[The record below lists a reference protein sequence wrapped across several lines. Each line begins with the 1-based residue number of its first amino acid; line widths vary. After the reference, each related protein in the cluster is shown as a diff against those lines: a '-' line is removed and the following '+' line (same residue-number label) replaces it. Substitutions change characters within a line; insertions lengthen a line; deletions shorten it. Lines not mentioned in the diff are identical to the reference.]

1 MEQIL
6 EKINTLGKLT
16 SELDKSKIDRDNLD
30 RIFKDLFKQYNN
42 EKESRE
48 SYFVKFTLQ
57 NFKIVL
63 RFYILEI
70 YTFQI
75 K

>member
-1 MEQIL
+1 MEQIM

>member
-70 YTFQI
+70 YTF
-75 K
+75 

>member
-1 MEQIL
+1 M

-70 YTFQI
+70 YTF
-75 K
+75 

>member
-63 RFYILEI
+63 RFNILEK

>member
-63 RFYILEI
+63 RF
-70 YTFQI
+70 
-75 K
+75 

>member
-1 MEQIL
+1 M

-30 RIFKDLFKQYNN
+30 RILKDLFKQYNN

-70 YTFQI
+70 YTF
-75 K
+75 

>member
-1 MEQIL
+1 MEQIM

-30 RIFKDLFKQYNN
+30 RILKDLFKQYNN